1 MSRQSSGDVGFTQAV
16 NISPT
21 NRPLTGPNNKADNAG
36 VAAGATTEGIQM
48 VVLSKETKNCNSNGG
63 VVIAAAD
70 VEHPWKEN
78 SNNGTTTADNNQ
90 NGSALNNKTKVQV
103 SHV

>member
-21 NRPLTGPNNKADNAG
+21 NRPLAEANKKAAETTNA
-36 VAAGATTEGIQM
+36 EGIQM
-48 VVLSKETKNCNSNGG
+48 VVLSKDTKDCSNGAAG

-70 VEHPWKEN
+70 VEHHY
-78 SNNGTTTADNNQ
+78 
-90 NGSALNNKTKVQV
+90 NGSADANGTCNRTKVQV